1 MVNKRVYHEVREIDQ
16 KVFPVAWYAVAWSKD
31 LDKIP
36 IKRRLLGKD
45 LVLYRDRALN
55 VIAMHAY
62 CPHRGADLSL
72 GSCRDGQLVCPY
84 HAWRFDTDGRCIDI
98 PAHPNRPIPAFA
110 HTFTYPVTER
120 AGLVWVYPKANDTGN
135 AAAEIP
141 DLLIFPE
148 LDDSKYTAAPYA
160 AIWRAH
166 LTRVIESVIDV
177 AHVPIVHRASIG
189 KKSKEE
195 IQITFEADG
204 EHIHV
209 KNGNGLLHYQ
219 FPQQWILT
227 LPNQTRNKIFNY
239 VTFTPIDE
247 NKTAIFGLA
256 GRNFA
261 KSVPGM
267 NTIFSRYSAK
277 VLEEDRT
284 IVESQHPR
292 PIPEALRMEAHV
304 PADGPQVRFRQRWYD
319 FLTGDEQKIKLDGLR
334 YDAEYH

>member
-1 MVNKRVYHEVREIDQ
+1 MDDKKMYHEVNKNHE
-16 KVFPVAWYAVAWSKD
+16 KVFPTTWYAVAWSKE
-31 LDKIP
+31 LEKSP
-36 IKRRLLGKD
+36 IKRTLLGKD
-45 LVLYRDRALN
+45 LVLYRNLAGK
-55 VIAMHAY
+55 VSAVHAY

-72 GSCRDGQLVCPY
+72 GTCRDGQLVCPY
-84 HAWRFDTDGRCIDI
+84 HAWRFDTDGRCIEI

-120 AGLVWVYPKANDTGN
+120 AGLLWVYPKANDKCN
-135 AAAEIP
+135 ADAIP
-141 DLLIFPE
+141 ELQIFPE
-148 LDDSKYTAAPYA
+148 LEDPQYIAAPYG

-177 AHVPIVHRASIG
+177 AHVPIVHRLTIG
-189 KKSKEE
+189 KKLKEE

-204 EHIHV
+204 DHIHV

-219 FPQQWILT
+219 FPQNWILT
-227 LPNQTRNKIFNY
+227 IPKQTRNKIYNY

-247 NKTAIFGLA
+247 NMTAIFGLA
-256 GRNFA
+256 GRNFG
-261 KSVPGM
+261 KSVLGM

-277 VLEEDRT
+277 VLEEDRI

-319 FLTGDEQKIKLDGLR
+319 FLTGDEQKIRLNDR
-334 YDAEYH
+334 IRSDS

>member
-1 MVNKRVYHEVREIDQ
+1 MFDKVRESDQ
-16 KVFPVAWYAVAWSKD
+16 KVFPAAWYAVAWSKD
-31 LDKIP
+31 VDTSP

-45 LVLYRDRALN
+45 LVLYRNPAGS
-55 VIAMHAY
+55 VSAIHAY

-84 HAWRFDTDGRCIDI
+84 HAWRFDTDGRCIEI

-120 AGLVWVYPKANDTGN
+120 AGLLWVYPQANDKGST
-135 AAAEIP
+135 AAAP
-141 DLLIFPE
+141 DLQMFPE
-148 LDDSKYTAAPYA
+148 LEDQQYTAAPYA

-177 AHVPIVHRASIG
+177 AHVPIVHRATIG

-204 EHIHV
+204 DHIQV
-209 KNGNGLLHYQ
+209 KNGSGLLHYQ

-227 LPNQTRNKIFNY
+227 IPDQTRNKIYNY

-256 GRNFA
+256 GRSFA
-261 KSVPGM
+261 KAVPGM
-267 NTIFSRYSAK
+267 NRIFSRYSAK
-277 VLEEDRT
+277 VLEEDRAL
-284 IVESQHPR
+284 VESQHPR

-304 PADGPQVRFRQRWYD
+304 PADGPQVRFRQRWYE
-319 FLTGDEQKIKLDGLR
+319 FLTGDEQKIRLDGLR
-334 YDAEYH
+334 CDAEHQ